1 MSAGVRIGPASWDC
15 EPERNAAT
23 AIRREVFVVEQE
35 VPASLE
41 LDEADPSCRHWLA
54 LGEGG
59 RAIGT
64 ARMQESG
71 HIGRIAVL
79 AEWRGR
85 GVGAR
90 LVEEIVA
97 AARESGLSLVDLDSQ
112 VHAIAFYEK
121 LGFEARG
128 DVFMEAGIP
137 HQNMLRS
144 LEA

>member
-1 MSAGVRIGPASWDC
+1 MSAEVRIVPARWSC
-15 EPERNAAT
+15 EPERAA
-23 AIRREVFVVEQE
+23 AVAVRRQVFIVEQE

-54 LGEGG
+54 LGSGE

-64 ARMQESG
+64 ARMQANG

-85 GVGAR
+85 GIGAR

-97 AARESGLSLVDLDSQ
+97 AARAAGLSSVDLDSQ
-112 VHAIAFYEK
+112 VHAIGFYEK
-121 LGFEARG
+121 LGFAVHGE
-128 DVFMEAGIP
+128 VFMEAGIP
-137 HQNMLRS
+137 HQNMARALD
-144 LEA
+144 